1 MGQKD
6 HQIILGKGTDE
17 TLKLSVKTLQRHFA
31 CFGSSGS
38 GKTVSSPVNA
48 GTHVSIWRHS
58 AGSLP
63 YYCSAVTGYFSQLF
77 FDNKLF

>member
-31 CFGSSGS
+31 WFGSSCS
-38 GKTVSSPVNA
+38 GKTVSSSGNA
-48 GTHVSIWRHS
+48 GTHVSISRQS
-58 AGSLP
+58 AGRPPILL
-63 YYCSAVTGYFSQLF
+63 CSSNRLLQSFVFR
-77 FDNKLF
+77 

>member
-31 CFGSSGS
+31 WFGSSGS
-38 GKTVSSPVNA
+38 GKTVSSPLNA

-58 AGSLP
+58 AGRPPILL
-63 YYCSAVTGYFSQLF
+63 CSGDWILQSFVFR
-77 FDNKLF
+77 

>member
-17 TLKLSVKTLQRHFA
+17 TLKLSVKILQRHFA

-48 GTHVSIWRHS
+48 GTHVSIWWHF
-58 AGSLP
+58 AGRPPILL
-63 YYCSAVTGYFSQLF
+63 CSCDRILQSFVFR
-77 FDNKLF
+77 

>member
-6 HQIILGKGTDE
+6 HQIILVKGTDK

-58 AGSLP
+58 AGRPPIL
-63 YYCSAVTGYFSQLF
+63 LF
-77 FDNKLF
+77 IGDRILQSIVFR

>member
-58 AGSLP
+58 AGRPPLLLYSGDWILQ
-63 YYCSAVTGYFSQLF
+63 SFVFR
-77 FDNKLF
+77 

>member
-6 HQIILGKGTDE
+6 HQIILGKGTEE
-17 TLKLSVKTLQRHFA
+17 TLKLSVKTSQGHFA
-31 CFGSSGS
+31 CFSSSGS

-58 AGSLP
+58 AGRPPILL
-63 YYCSAVTGYFSQLF
+63 CSGDWILQSVVFR
-77 FDNKLF
+77 

>member
-38 GKTVSSPVNA
+38 GKTVSSPVKA
-48 GTHVSIWRHS
+48 DSHVSIWRHS
-58 AGSLP
+58 AGRPTILL
-63 YYCSAVTGYFSQLF
+63 CSCDRILQSFVFR
-77 FDNKLF
+77 

>member
-48 GTHVSIWRHS
+48 GAHVSIWRHF
-58 AGSLP
+58 AGKPTILLCGSDRIL
-63 YYCSAVTGYFSQLF
+63 QLF
-77 FDNKLF
+77 VFR

>member
-31 CFGSSGS
+31 CLGSSGS

-48 GTHVSIWRHS
+48 GTHVSIWQHS
-58 AGSLP
+58 AGRPPILL
-63 YYCSAVTGYFSQLF
+63 CSGDWILQSIVFR
-77 FDNKLF
+77 

>member
-58 AGSLP
+58 AGRPPILL
-63 YYCSAVTGYFSQLF
+63 CSGDRILQSFVFR
-77 FDNKLF
+77 

>member
-17 TLKLSVKTLQRHFA
+17 TLKLSVKTLHRHFA
-31 CFGSSGS
+31 CFGSSGR

-48 GTHVSIWRHS
+48 GTHVSNIGYLHLDFRLL
-58 AGSLP
+58 AGIIIL
-63 YYCSAVTGYFSQLF
+63 GYVE
-77 FDNKLF
+77 

>member
-48 GTHVSIWRHS
+48 GTHVSIWR
-58 AGSLP
+58 P
-63 YYCSAVTGYFSQLF
+63 SAVRPPILLCSGDWILQSIVFR
-77 FDNKLF
+77 